1 MENSN
6 KRVPV
11 MTIIAAVFSGIN
23 IFFFLVLIVA
33 IATGLINGF
42 PDSVML
48 VLIFGLP
55 SIAVTAF
62 VFSLICRR
70 DRIKPFWIPN
80 LVISIILLLSAF
92 PASCASLL
100 IGVRNDIDR
109 NTATREQRIRD
120 LVNKQATIEFIKE
133 DMKTKIDSSSR
144 YKEVRDQFVSMEF
157 IFITSTEASH
167 IEVEKSPF
175 YGINTGGGNSYNV
188 TLFTDCSGI
197 KIHAEA
203 EDYQYLGG
211 HVSADV
217 TRYYS
222 CDKEEGAILKELI
235 VAAKQNG
242 NQNY

>member
-1 MENSN
+1 MENNN

-23 IFFFLVLIVA
+23 IFFYVVLIVA

-42 PDSVML
+42 PDSVMI

-92 PASCASLL
+92 PASCASTLFT
-100 IGVRNDIDR
+100 IGNGVQRNKDER
-109 NTATREQRIRD
+109 QQRIRD
-120 LVNKQATIEFIKE
+120 LVNREVEIGFIKN
-133 DMKTKIDSSSR
+133 DMTMRYDSSSR
-144 YKEVRDQFVSMEF
+144 YKEVRVKFVSMRF
-157 IFITSTEASH
+157 TLLDVTATSKFEL
-167 IEVEKSPF
+167 EDQPF
-175 YGINTGGGNSYNV
+175 YGVGDGDNRYRV
-188 TLFTDCSGI
+188 TLFTDYSGI
-197 KIHAEA
+197 KIHADAYDHQYIGGTVRAEA
-203 EDYQYLGG
+203 T
-211 HVSADV
+211 S
-217 TRYYS
+217 YYS